1 PYGWIDNSY
10 TDKRMWTNIGPFEIP
25 ANEKVDIWTAYIV
38 GRGNNN
44 LTSVTKLK
52 EYTSAAIN
60 YYNSNFTQLPVSV
73 NETPITVN
81 DYELFQNYPNPFNP
95 TTKIRYTIPKSG
107 AINLKVF
114 NILGQEVKILVNEFQ
129 TVGRYE
135 V

>member
-1 PYGWIDNSY
+1 
-10 TDKRMWTNIGPFEIP
+10 M
-25 ANEKVDIWTAYIV
+25 
-38 GRGNNN
+38 
-44 LTSVTKLK
+44 K

-135 V
+135 VDFSSKGLASGVYIYRLQVNGFDQSKKMIILK

>member
-1 PYGWIDNSY
+1 
-10 TDKRMWTNIGPFEIP
+10 
-25 ANEKVDIWTAYIV
+25 
-38 GRGNNN
+38 NN

-135 V
+135 VDFSSKGLASGVYIYRLQVNGFDQSKKMIILK